1 MTAQDGHAEITDTAE
16 SAATLS
22 PPLDIQTSCAI
33 VGAGPAGLMLGLML
47 ARAGVDVTVI
57 EKHGDF
63 LRDFRG
69 DTIHPST
76 LQVMHELGLAE
87 DLLKLPHT
95 QARSLHAEIG
105 GKDVT
110 IADFSWLPTKN
121 RFIAFMPQWDFL
133 DFLARE
139 AKRYPNFRLLMRTD
153 VTDLIIE
160 NGSVAGVRAISA
172 DGPVAIRA
180 SLVVGTDGRN
190 SVTRRLAGLEVESF
204 GIPSEVLWMKLSHLP
219 TDPPYTMGHAGP
231 RQGFVMIDRGD
242 YWQCGYIVRR
252 GTYAEIREGG
262 IEAFREM
269 VAAVSPLPEDRVQE
283 IRSFEDVHLLSIR
296 IERLKRWW
304 RPGLLCIGDAA
315 HAMSPIGGV
324 GVNLAIQD
332 AVAAANI
339 LAEPLKSGHL
349 SERKLAAV
357 EKRRTFPTKATQ
369 KIQLMMRRD
378 KRKREANEATR
389 SGPPGF
395 IKGIARWP
403 VLAHLSGRLIGLGFR
418 PEHVR
423 LKTQH

>member
-1 MTAQDGHAEITDTAE
+1 MMAEAGGGEVVEAVERDATSNPPREIT
-16 SAATLS
+16 
-22 PPLDIQTSCAI
+22 TSCAI
-33 VGAGPAGLMLGLML
+33 VGAGPAGLMLGLIL

-57 EKHGDF
+57 EKHEDF

-76 LQVMHELGLAE
+76 LQVMHELSLAD

-95 QARSLHAEIG
+95 QARSLHAEVG

-139 AKRYPNFRLLMRTD
+139 AKRYPYFRLLMQTD

-160 NGSVAGVRAISA
+160 NGRVAGLRAISS
-172 DGPVAIRA
+172 DGPVTIRA
-180 SLVVGTDGRN
+180 SLVVGADGRN
-190 SVTRRLAGLEVESF
+190 SITRSLAGLEVESF
-204 GIPSEVLWMKLSHLP
+204 GIPSEVLWMKFSRLES
-219 TDPPYTMGHAGP
+219 DPPYTMGHAGP

-242 YWQCGYIVRR
+242 YWQCGYIVRK
-252 GTYAEIREGG
+252 GTYADIKEGG
-262 IEAFREM
+262 IEAFRAT
-269 VAAVSPLPEDRVQE
+269 VAAVSPLSADRVQE
-283 IRSFEDVHLLSIR
+283 IRSFDYVHLLSIR

-339 LAEPLKSGHL
+339 LAGPLKDGGL
-349 SERKLAAV
+349 SERHLAAV

-378 KRKREANEATR
+378 KRKREASEATR

-395 IKGIARWP
+395 IRGIARWP
-403 VLAHLSGRLIGLGFR
+403 ILAHVSGRLIGLGFR

-423 LKTQH
+423 VHGRR